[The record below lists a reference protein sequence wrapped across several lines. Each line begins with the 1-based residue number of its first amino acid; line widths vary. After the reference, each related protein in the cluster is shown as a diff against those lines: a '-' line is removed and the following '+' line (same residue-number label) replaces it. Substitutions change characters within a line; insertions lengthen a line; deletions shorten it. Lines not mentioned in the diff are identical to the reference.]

1 MKKHD
6 ERVVSLAT
14 SRTEWEPSPL
24 LGSEAACAIWTDI
37 VNSVTADHFAAGDEV
52 PLALYCDC
60 VARLMRVRDAI
71 DKLPLVT
78 KDAEKNRTRR
88 LLTAE
93 RVALTSQITTLA
105 RILRLVPAARRG
117 VNASRTDMPTQNR
130 SRGKTK
136 PRPGDDLFA
145 C

>member
-1 MKKHD
+1 M
-6 ERVVSLAT
+6 
-14 SRTEWEPSPL
+14 
-24 LGSEAACAIWTDI
+24 
-37 VNSVTADHFAAGDEV
+37 NSVTTDHFAAGDEV

-60 VARLMRVRDAI
+60 VVRLMRLRDAI
-71 DKLPLVT
+71 DALPLVT
-78 KDAEKNRTRR
+78 VNAEKNRTRR

-117 VNASRTDMPTQNR
+117 VNASRTDMPPYNR
-130 SRGKTK
+130 SRGKK
-136 PRPGDDLFA
+136 ELNSGDDLFA